1 MKKLQIHWRILKF
14 NPYYY
19 LPRHIIVLFLL
30 SKSFFTI
37 IPLADTQFY
46 GSWWV
51 KNCFLYLQFDQK
63 KMFFCQRVKI
73 QGFEKLAIVFEK
85 KGLHSWRKKND
96 IFN

>member
-1 MKKLQIHWRILKF
+1 M
-14 NPYYY
+14 
-19 LPRHIIVLFLL
+19 
-30 SKSFFTI
+30 

-85 KGLHSWRKKND
+85 RDYILGEKKYD
-96 IFN
+96 IESFF